1 MKKALVLVLSVTLLS
16 GCGASRFND
25 GYARF
30 EKLPSRDADRK
41 ASISIGRV
49 PIRIASLF
57 VGNDH
62 EAKLLLRH
70 VDGVRVRTWALK
82 GDRERVHAKLR
93 SMQTRL
99 AEDGWEA
106 VAVVQDEG
114 ERVYLLM
121 KTKRD
126 AITGLVA
133 MVSESNEVTMV
144 NVMGRLEP
152 EQLGQALAQLDVDLP
167 GVQVARR

>member
-1 MKKALVLVLSVTLLS
+1 MRIAIIAVLSLTLLA

-30 EKLPSRDADRK
+30 EKLPSRDVDRT
-41 ASISIGRV
+41 ASISIGRL
-49 PIRIASLF
+49 PIRVVSLF
-57 VGNDH
+57 VGDDP

-70 VDGVRVRTWALK
+70 VDGVRVRTWEMK
-82 GDRERVHAKLR
+82 GDRERVYSKLQDMR
-93 SMQTRL
+93 ERL
-99 AEDGWEA
+99 ADDGWEA
-106 VAVVQDEG
+106 VAVVKDEG

-121 KTKRD
+121 KTRRE

-152 EQLGQALAQLDVDLP
+152 EQLGVALAQLDVDLP
-167 GVQVARR
+167 GVRLALR

>member
-1 MKKALVLVLSVTLLS
+1 MKKIAVLVSVVLLVS

-30 EKLPSRDADRK
+30 EKLPPRHADRK

-57 VGNDH
+57 VGDDH
-62 EAKLLLRH
+62 EAKVLLRN
-70 VDGVRVRTWALK
+70 VNGVRVRTWELK
-82 GDRERVHAKLR
+82 GDRERVNLKLR
-93 SMQTRL
+93 DMRDRL
-99 AEDGWEA
+99 SEDGWEA

-126 AITGLVA
+126 AITGVVA
-133 MVSESNEVTMV
+133 IVSESNEVTMV
-144 NVMGRLEP
+144 NVMGYLEP
-152 EQLGQALAQLDVDLP
+152 EQLGTALAQLDVDLP

>member
-1 MKKALVLVLSVTLLS
+1 MKKIVVVVLSVALLS

-30 EKLPSRDADRK
+30 EKLPSRDVDPT
-41 ASISIGRV
+41 ASISIGRI
-49 PIRIASLF
+49 PIRLASVF
-57 VGNDH
+57 AGNDH

-70 VDGVRVRTWALK
+70 VDGVRVRSWEVR
-82 GDRERVHAKLR
+82 GNHDRVHVKLQMMR
-93 SMQTRL
+93 DRL
-99 AEDGWEA
+99 TEDGWEA
-106 VAVVQDEG
+106 VAVVQDG
-114 ERVYLLM
+114 DDRVYLLI
-121 KTKRD
+121 KVKRD
-126 AITGLVA
+126 VITGLVA

-152 EQLGQALAQLDVDLP
+152 AQLGEALAQLDVDVP